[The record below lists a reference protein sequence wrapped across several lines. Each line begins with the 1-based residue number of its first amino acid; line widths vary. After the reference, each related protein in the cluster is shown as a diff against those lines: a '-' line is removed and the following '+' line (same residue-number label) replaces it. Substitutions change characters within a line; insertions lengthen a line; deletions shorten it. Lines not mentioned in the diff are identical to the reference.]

1 MATGLRCRHTP
12 CEYTTTTQVPDVTD
26 HASKIELLK
35 IHNTVH
41 TQGGAGTGHVL
52 GVKAK
57 MDALKL
63 QLGIDQQTWDQ
74 FMTRWMIYKTTMGID
89 GATASSWLFTCLDK
103 DLEDAVLKANPGTEP
118 QNMSEADLTT
128 SAKKLAVKVESKL
141 VLRIR
146 MGKQSNNQAW
156 GSTITLLL
164 SMVTLGNVSTQ

>member
-1 MATGLRCRHTP
+1 M
-12 CEYTTTTQVPDVTD
+12 PDDT
-26 HASKIELLK
+26 ALSSKIELLK

-74 FMTRWMIYKTTMGID
+74 FMTRWTIYKTTMGID